1 MPLPILGPALS
12 AVGSFLSTDAGATL
26 GAAGL
31 QTLSNV
37 FQNSQ
42 NKAMSREQMEWNE
55 RMLDKQNAFSE
66 YMWNQ
71 SNKYNSP
78 VEQTKRLLDA
88 GLNPLYYGL
97 DGSSANSFTSASALP
112 YQQPSAVNPLMG
124 IDPLRTVE
132 TLQNIK
138 ESGSRIQKN
147 IADAAKSIAERMTE
161 DATRDGKVQSLYC
174 EIEIDKLH
182 MKEQVQHISE
192 MEAGVQMIYNQIDKI
207 QNDIDISQ
215 KQQLVNE
222 MRYELEKL
230 IADRNYDTSQKEVAI
245 HQFNAIT
252 QRLVGDST
260 AALNAGQLLY
270 VNAQTG
276 KVEQATQIELDEF
289 NARKPTLKANAWINT
304 AGNAV
309 GVISDVVSTF
319 TGVKSIATIGKTIM
333 SGRSKTTEHYDD
345 QGQFTGSTV
354 ERTENSQWYA
364 D

>member
-1 MPLPILGPALS
+1 MGFPALIAS
-12 AVGSFLSTDAGATL
+12 GLGALASSESGAIL

-31 QTLSNV
+31 QGLSNI

-42 NKAMSREQMEWNE
+42 NRALSRQQMEWNE

-71 SNKYNSP
+71 NNKYNSP
-78 VEQTKRLLDA
+78 VEQIKRLLEA

-124 IDPLRTVE
+124 IDPLNTIER
-132 TLQNIK
+132 LQNIK

-147 IADAAKSIAERMTE
+147 IADTAKSIAERMTE

-174 EIEIDKLH
+174 DIEIDKLH
-182 MKEQVQHISE
+182 MKEQVQHIAE
-192 MEAGVQMIYNQIDKI
+192 MEAGVQMIYAQIEKI
-207 QNDIDISQ
+207 HNDIDISQ
-215 KQQLVNE
+215 KQQLINE
-222 MRYELEKL
+222 MRYVLEQL
-230 IADRNYDTSQKEVAI
+230 IADRNYDISQKEVAV
-245 HQFNAIT
+245 HQFNAMT
-252 QRLVGDST
+252 QRIVGDST

-319 TGVKSIATIGKTIM
+319 TGIKSIATIGKTIM
-333 SGRSKTTEHYDD
+333 SGKSRTTEHYDKN
-345 QGQFTGSTV
+345 GQFTGSTV
-354 ERTENSQWYA
+354 ETSEDSRWFA